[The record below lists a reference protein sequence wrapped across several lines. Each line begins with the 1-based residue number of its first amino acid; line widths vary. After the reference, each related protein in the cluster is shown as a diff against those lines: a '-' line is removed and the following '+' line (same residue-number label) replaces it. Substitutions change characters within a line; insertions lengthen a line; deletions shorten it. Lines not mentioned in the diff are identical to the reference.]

1 MRRCLLIAFASKTRR
16 WLGPRKGPTHH
27 WRRQHLPIGSQ
38 DDSYAAVPRSGFRQ
52 RNQAPVAQLDRAP
65 DYESGGQEF
74 ESLRARQQLFD
85 FDSEISVR
93 IFPHLT
99 LKRIRAAPGK
109 HPVQICCPMMS
120 GVNAISS
127 SVPER
132 MRSGTWPVKR

>member
-1 MRRCLLIAFASKTRR
+1 
-16 WLGPRKGPTHH
+16 
-27 WRRQHLPIGSQ
+27 
-38 DDSYAAVPRSGFRQ
+38 
-52 RNQAPVAQLDRAP
+52 
-65 DYESGGQEF
+65 
-74 ESLRARQQLFD
+74 
-85 FDSEISVR
+85 VR